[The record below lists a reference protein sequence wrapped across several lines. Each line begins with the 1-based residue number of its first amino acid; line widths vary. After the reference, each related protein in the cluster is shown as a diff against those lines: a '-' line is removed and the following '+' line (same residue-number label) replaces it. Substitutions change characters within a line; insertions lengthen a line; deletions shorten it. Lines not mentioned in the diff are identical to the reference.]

1 MYVLS
6 AQTQTALQGFR
17 ERVAEL
23 NGVSNLSAPF
33 EVAPQPEQR
42 LIEAYQQATDFLK
55 KINIVLVRDAHG
67 QKLGLGST
75 TPIASTTDTRI
86 QPRRPTTLGELE
98 AVDDYLCTQTD
109 FDVGYDWRV
118 IDNWSSLT
126 DFQVRLAN
134 LSVKRI
140 AQDRQRIGFN
150 GTHRAKTSNKQ
161 LYPNLQDVNVGWLE
175 KIRQYSPERH
185 LKDIK
190 IGKNQEFKNLDALVE
205 TAKNELIGEQHR
217 NADDLV
223 VITTS
228 SLITDKALQ
237 LINQNHSP
245 TEQTAANTLYQRKLL
260 GTMPTDTPSYFP
272 TGSILI
278 TSYDNLSIYQQ
289 RGTHRRHIKDEP
301 EWNRTADYQSINES
315 YVVEDY
321 SKVVLFDNVSNE
333 E

>member
-6 AQTQTALQGFR
+6 AQTQMALQGFR

-42 LIEAYQQATDFLK
+42 LVEAYQQSTDFLK
-55 KINIVLVRDAHG
+55 NINIILVRDGHG
-67 QKLGLGST
+67 QKLGLGSSA
-75 TPIASTTDTRI
+75 PIASTTDTRI
-86 QPRRPTTLGELE
+86 APRRPTTLGDLE
-98 AVDDYLCTQTD
+98 AVDEYLCTQTD
-109 FDVGYDWRV
+109 FDIGYDWRV
-118 IDNWSSLT
+118 IDNWSGLP
-126 DFQVRLAN
+126 DFQVRLSN
-134 LSVKRI
+134 LAVKKV

-161 LYPNLQDVNVGWLE
+161 LYPNLQDVNIGWLE
-175 KIRQYSPERH
+175 KIRQNNPERH
-185 LKDIK
+185 LKNIK

-205 TAKNELIGEQHR
+205 TAKKELIGEEYR
-217 NADDLV
+217 EANDLV
-223 VITTS
+223 VITNVG
-228 SLITDKALQ
+228 LITDSALEI
-237 LINQNHSP
+237 LNQNHAP
-245 TEQTAANTLYQRKLL
+245 TEQTAANALYQRKQL
-260 GTMPTDTPSYFP
+260 GTMPTQTPSYFP
-272 TGSILI
+272 TGSVLI

-289 RGTHRRHIKDEP
+289 RGTHRRHIRDEP

-321 SKVVLFDNVSNE
+321 RKAVLFDNVSME

>member
-6 AQTQTALQGFR
+6 NQTKNALLSFFSR
-17 ERVAEL
+17 IAEL

-33 EVAPQPEQR
+33 VVAPQPEQK
-42 LIEAYQQATDFLK
+42 LIEAYQKSSAFLQ
-55 KINIVLVRDAHG
+55 KINMILVKDAHG
-67 QKLGLGST
+67 QKLGLGSSR
-75 TPIASTTDTRI
+75 PIASTTDTRLA
-86 QPRRPTTLGELE
+86 PRRPTIFGELE
-98 AVDDYLCTQTD
+98 SVDEYLCTQTD

-118 IDNWSSLT
+118 IDNWSNLPN
-126 DFQVRLAN
+126 FQLLLSN
-134 LSVKRI
+134 LGVKLI

-150 GTHRAKTSNKQ
+150 GTHRANSSNKD
-161 LYPNLQDVNVGWLE
+161 LYPNLQDVNIGWLE
-175 KIRQYSPERH
+175 KIRQYNPERH

-190 IGKNQEFKNLDALVE
+190 IGKNQEFKNIDALVE
-205 TAKNELIGEQHR
+205 SAKHELIGEQHR

-223 VITTS
+223 VITTAD
-228 SLITDKALQ
+228 LISEKALA
-237 LINQNHSP
+237 LINQNHAP
-245 TEQTAANTLYQRKLL
+245 TEQASANLLYQRKQI

-289 RGTHRRHIKDEP
+289 KGTHRRHIKDEP

-321 SKVVLFDNVSNE
+321 SKVALFDNVSFE